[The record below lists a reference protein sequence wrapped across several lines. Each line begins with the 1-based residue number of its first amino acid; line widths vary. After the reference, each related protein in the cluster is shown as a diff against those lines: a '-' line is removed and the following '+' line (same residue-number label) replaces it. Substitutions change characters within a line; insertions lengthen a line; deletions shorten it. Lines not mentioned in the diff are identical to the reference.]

1 MKAVQFDF
9 SLSRYAFTKALGAVR
24 RDEFYGPRSCVHLND
39 VPEPAVRGPHWLKLR
54 SVLSGICGSD
64 MGVILLH
71 DSPTVQ
77 AFSSFPF
84 TFGHENYSIVEEVGD
99 AVQGIAPGERVVVIP
114 LLGCATRDIEPMC
127 GPCSSGFPGACENFA
142 EGSLAP
148 GTNTG
153 FCSDTGGGWSKHYLA
168 HESQIVKVPDSM
180 TDEQAVMIEPFCSAL
195 HPVMRGL
202 PSDGDNVLVIGAGVI
217 GLGVIAAIR
226 ALGIDCS
233 IVASE
238 PVARNRSEALA
249 KGADETI
256 DPESESLY
264 ERARAI
270 AGAKIYKPVIEKKI
284 CMGGFD
290 RVFDCVGS
298 TETISDAF
306 RLAAGSSTVVLIGIQ
321 AVKRIDWTPMWLKGI
336 TLIGNMCYG
345 LADYH
350 GEHVHSFDI
359 AIDLMQKGRVDM
371 SDIITHRFALE
382 DYREAIALNMDKG
395 ANGMIKSVFEL

>member
-1 MKAVQFDF
+1 MRAVQFDF
-9 SLSRYAFTKALGAVR
+9 SMSRYAYTKAAGALR
-24 RDEFYGPRSCVHLND
+24 PSEFYGPRSCVHLND
-39 VPEPAVRGPHWLKLR
+39 VPEPTIRGPHWLKLR

-64 MGVILLH
+64 MGAVLLH
-71 DSPTVQ
+71 DSPTIQ
-77 AFSSFPF
+77 AFASFPF
-84 TFGHENYSIVEEVGD
+84 TFGHENYSVVEEVGQ
-99 AVQGIAPGERVVVIP
+99 AVKCVVPGDRVVVIP

-127 GPCSSGFPGACENFA
+127 GPCSSGFVGACENFA

-153 FCSDTGGGWSKHYLA
+153 FCRDTGGGWSKYYLA
-168 HESQIVKVPDSM
+168 HESQIVKVPDGM

-202 PSDGDNVLVIGAGVI
+202 PSDGDSVLVIGAGVI
-217 GLGVIAAIR
+217 GLGVVAAIR
-226 ALGIDCS
+226 ALGVDCH
-233 IVASE
+233 IAVSE

-256 DPESESLY
+256 DPESEFLY
-264 ERARAI
+264 ERAGAI
-270 AGAKIYKPVIEKKI
+270 TGARIYKPMLEKKI

-298 TETISDAF
+298 TGTVNDAF

-321 AVKRIDWTPMWLKGI
+321 VLKRLDWTPVWLKGI

-345 LADYH
+345 LADYE
-350 GEHVHSFDI
+350 GQRVHSFDI
-359 AIDLMQKGRVDM
+359 AIDLIGKGKVDM
-371 SDIITHRFALE
+371 SDIITHRFALD

-395 ANGMIKSVFEL
+395 ANNMIKSVFEL